1 MSGLQRLLAPR
12 LVDGTGRWLH
22 AGLDLRAGMPSARST
37 VWWRTGIGGR
47 MATPAPPDG
56 PWDGIV
62 VRLPKAKDD
71 ATMVLE
77 LCAARLAPDGVLWA
91 AGPQDEGAKGIARR
105 LGQWFE
111 DVDDEIYGGHARA
124 ARARRPRADL
134 RGALEDWREEVTVSL
149 PSGEVTLSS
158 WPGLFAHG
166 RLDAGT
172 ALLLSVLPSAAGLR
186 VLDLGCGNGVVSRA
200 LLPSGPASLDLVDV
214 DALAVHAA
222 RLNVEGAHVEVGDG
236 IPAKGGPWDLVVSN
250 PPLHTGAA
258 VDLDLVRSM
267 PDRLRGRLGRDGVVL
282 LVTHA
287 TVPVQKLFADITP
300 RAERL
305 AAKSP
310 YVVWRLSR

>member
-1 MSGLQRLLAPR
+1 MSGLQRLLAPW
-12 LVDGTGRWLH
+12 LVEEGGRWLH
-22 AGLDLRAGMPSARST
+22 AGIDLRAEMPTAR
-37 VWWRTGIGGR
+37 VWWRTAEGGR
-47 MATPAPPDG
+47 MATPAPSAG
-56 PWDGIV
+56 PWDGVV
-62 VRLPKAKDD
+62 VRVPKSRDD
-71 ATMVLE
+71 AAMVLE
-77 LCAARLAPDGVLWA
+77 LCAARLAPGGVLWA

-105 LGQWFE
+105 LGEWFE
-111 DVDDEIYGGHARA
+111 EVGEEIYGGHARA
-124 ARARRPRADL
+124 ARATRPKPGL
-134 RGALEDWREEVTVSL
+134 RGDLEDWRALVSVEL
-149 PSGEVTLSS
+149 PSGPVTLSS

-172 ALLLSVLPSAAGLR
+172 ALLLSVLPSATGLR

-200 LLPSGPASLDLVDV
+200 LLPSGPASLDLVDI

-236 IPAKGGPWDLVVSN
+236 IPATGGPWDLVVSN

-258 VDLDLVRSM
+258 VDLDLVRTM
-267 PDRLRGRLGRDGVVL
+267 PDRLRGRLSRDGVVV

-287 TVPVQKLFADITP
+287 TVPVEKLFAEVTP